1 MKTSVLRAL
10 GAAIILGTAISACAG
25 PAEPQASAPPSSAP
39 PASESLKTGS
49 TPPATTPAATP
60 TPAAK
65 AYTSTELAGILQQLE
80 DSEGRK
86 LSVLAGSDLTDI
98 LDQTRAL
105 IAAIEVSPAECK
117 ELAVSST
124 VPQVGNAAMALGQS
138 TDPATGAATA
148 ASLTSGLDEAALAG
162 VANQPVQLGQCAN
175 MTMKASGV
183 DVAVSITPMD
193 GVGGMSNTVAYRTD
207 TQLPDGRVQSMI
219 TALAVERGVL
229 LSAVASGGES
239 EADAAWRAGALLD
252 TAAALVK

>member
-1 MKTSVLRAL
+1 MKTSVLRAF

-148 ASLTSGLDEAALAG
+148 VSLTSGLDEAALAG

>member
-10 GAAIILGTAISACAG
+10 GAAIILGTAMSACAS
-25 PAEPQASAPPSSAP
+25 PAEPQASTPPSSAP

-49 TPPATTPAATP
+49 TPPATTPAPTP
-60 TPAAK
+60 TPEAK

-86 LSVLAGSDLTDI
+86 LSVLAGNDLTDI

-117 ELAVSST
+117 ELALSST
-124 VPQVGNAAMALGQS
+124 VPPVGNPAMALGQS

-148 ASLTSGLDEAALAG
+148 VSLASGLDEAALAG
-162 VANQPVQLGQCAN
+162 VANQPLQLGQCAN
-175 MTMKASGV
+175 MTMKSSGV
-183 DVAVSITPMD
+183 DVAVSITPLD

-207 TQLPDGRVQSMI
+207 TQLPDGRVQSVI
-219 TALAVERGVL
+219 TAQAVERGVL

>member
-1 MKTSVLRAL
+1 MKTSVLRAF

-148 ASLTSGLDEAALAG
+148 VSLTSGLDEAALAG

-252 TAAALVK
+252 TAAALVE

>member
-1 MKTSVLRAL
+1 MKTSVLRAF

-124 VPQVGNAAMALGQS
+124 VPQMGNAAMALGQS

-148 ASLTSGLDEAALAG
+148 VSLTSGLDEAALAG

-229 LSAVASGGES
+229 LSSVASGGES

-252 TAAALVK
+252 TAAALVE

>member
-1 MKTSVLRAL
+1 MKTSVLRAF

-124 VPQVGNAAMALGQS
+124 VPQMGNAAMALGQS

-148 ASLTSGLDEAALAG
+148 VSLTSGLDEAALAG

-252 TAAALVK
+252 TAAALVE

>member
-1 MKTSVLRAL
+1 MKTSVLRAF

-86 LSVLAGSDLTDI
+86 LSVLAGSDLTEI

-138 TDPATGAATA
+138 TDPDTGAATA
-148 ASLTSGLDEAALAG
+148 VSLTSGLDEAALAG

-252 TAAALVK
+252 TAAALVE

>member
-1 MKTSVLRAL
+1 MKTSVLRAF

-49 TPPATTPAATP
+49 TPAATTPAPTP
-60 TPAAK
+60 TPEAK

-148 ASLTSGLDEAALAG
+148 VSLTSGLDEAALAG